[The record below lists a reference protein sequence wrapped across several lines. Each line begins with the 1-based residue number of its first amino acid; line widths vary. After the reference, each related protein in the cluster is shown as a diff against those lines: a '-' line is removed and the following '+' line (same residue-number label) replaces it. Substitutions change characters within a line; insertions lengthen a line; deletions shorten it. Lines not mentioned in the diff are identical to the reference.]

1 MKRVVRIG
9 VVIFL
14 ALLAVLILLWS
25 QIPDIDS
32 SADIDASLGQS
43 QH

>member
-25 QIPDIDS
+25 QIPDIDND
-32 SADIDASLGQS
+32 ADIDARLGQS